1 MNTFKLATLR
11 HAIPMK
17 VLFVSSGN
25 SEHFKV
31 SPFIKAQG
39 ESLVDKGV
47 EVAYFSIV
55 GKGLSNYL
63 KNVGPLRRYLR
74 DNPCDIIHAHYSLC
88 GWVAVLAAGNTPVVL
103 SLMGDD
109 AQGTFT
115 GNQRISLQSRLL
127 IFLTKL
133 IQPFVQAIISKSENL
148 EKAVY
153 RKSISRLIPNGV
165 QLNQFKLYPGGCR
178 AELGLETGKQYV
190 LFLGSTTDPNKNFDL
205 VKSAVALLN
214 RPDVE
219 LLNVFGVPHD
229 KVVKYLNSVDVFTL
243 CSFGEGSPNVVK
255 EAMTCNCPLVVT
267 PAGDAAWVVAGV
279 PGCFV
284 AGYDPADFAEKLN
297 AALDFARQSGRT
309 RGRERILELG
319 LDAAA
324 VADKLIDVYKTLL
337 PGRKEQVAAQ

>member
-1 MNTFKLATLR
+1 
-11 HAIPMK
+11 MK

-39 ESLVDKGV
+39 NSLADKGI
-47 EVAYFSIV
+47 EMDYFSIM
-55 GKGLSNYL
+55 GKGLLNYL

-74 DNPCDIIHAHYSLC
+74 EHPCDIIHAHYSLC
-88 GWVAVLAAGNTPVVL
+88 GWVAVLAAGKTPVVL

-115 GNQRISLQSRLL
+115 GKQRIAWKSRLL
-127 IFLTKL
+127 IFLTKM

-153 RKSISRLIPNGV
+153 RKNISWLIPNGV
-165 QLNQFKLYPGGCR
+165 QLNQFKLYPEGCR
-178 AELGLETGKQYV
+178 EALGLETEKQYV

-205 VKSAVALLN
+205 VKAAVAQLK
-214 RPDVE
+214 RPGVE

-229 KVVKYLNSVDVFTL
+229 TVVKYLNSVDVFTL
-243 CSFGEGSPNVVK
+243 CSYGEGSPNVVK

-267 PAGDAAWVVAGV
+267 PAGDAAWVVSGT

-284 AGYDPADFAEKLN
+284 AGYTPDDFAEKLN
-297 AALDFARQSGRT
+297 AALDFARETGRT

-324 VADKLIDVYKTLL
+324 IADKLIDVYKTLL
-337 PGRKEQVAAQ
+337 PGYAEQVATARKL

>member
-1 MNTFKLATLR
+1 V
-11 HAIPMK
+11 K
-17 VLFVSSGN
+17 VLFISSGN

-39 ESLVDKGV
+39 ESLVAKGV
-47 EVAYFSIV
+47 ALDYFSIV
-55 GKGLSNYL
+55 GKGLLNYL

-74 DNPCDIIHAHYSLC
+74 ENPCDIIHAHYSLC

-115 GNQRISLQSRLL
+115 GTQRIAWKSRLL
-127 IFLTKL
+127 ILLTKL
-133 IQPFVQAIISKSENL
+133 VQPFVQAIISKSENL
-148 EKAVY
+148 EQAVY

-178 AELGLETGKQYV
+178 EALGLDPEKQYV
-190 LFLGSTTDPNKNFDL
+190 LFLGSTTDPNKNFNL
-205 VKSAVALLN
+205 VKSAVAQLN
-214 RPDVE
+214 RPGVE

-229 KVVKYLNSVDVFTL
+229 TVVQYLNSVDVFTL

-267 PAGDAAWVVAGV
+267 PAGDAAWVVAGT

-284 AGYDPADFAEKLN
+284 ADYSPEDFAEKLH
-297 AALDFARQSGRT
+297 AALDFARETGRT

-324 VADKLIDVYKTLL
+324 IADKLIDVYKSLL
-337 PGRKEQVAAQ
+337 PAQTEQVAAMRKL